1 MRIRQ
6 WDIWKSKPAGFER
19 EHWFVILS
27 AEERLDSNRSAING
41 LACYTLRGK
50 KNEFDVVLN
59 GADGFDHPT
68 VCQCDYVYLLDK
80 GSFGFAA
87 GFRQLGT
94 AAADQRQTEGSFSAL
109 IQQKFRNQK

>member
-19 EHWFVILS
+19 AHWFVILS
-27 AEERLDSNRSAING
+27 AEERLDSNRPAING

-68 VCQCDYVYLLDK
+68 VCQCDYIYPLDK
-80 GSFGFAA
+80 RILDSPLGSVSWERRQQIKGKLKEV
-87 GFRQLGT
+87 FRL
-94 AAADQRQTEGSFSAL
+94 
-109 IQQKFRNQK
+109 